1 MGELF
6 NNNNNN
12 MLDETNTVIA
22 WYIECKNLK
31 PKKVNQ

>member
-12 MLDETNTVIA
+12 MLDEINIVIV

-31 PKKVNQ
+31 FKKVN